1 MESELFFSAVEE
13 GEMKLGFVKPFLIGF
28 TCGMGVTLLS
38 LYTHKPGSV
47 VSSIDRIGDRGRMR
61 RAKEEEKKVD
71 RALLKAAG
79 FSDEEIDE
87 AF

>member
-1 MESELFFSAVEE
+1 
-13 GEMKLGFVKPFLIGF
+13 MKLGFVKPFLIGF

-47 VSSIDRIGDRGRMR
+47 VSSIDKIGERGRIR
-61 RAKEEEKKVD
+61 RAREEEKKVD
-71 RALLKAAG
+71 RVLLKAAG

>member
-61 RAKEEEKKVD
+61 RAKEEEIKVD

>member
-1 MESELFFSAVEE
+1 MESELFFSALEE